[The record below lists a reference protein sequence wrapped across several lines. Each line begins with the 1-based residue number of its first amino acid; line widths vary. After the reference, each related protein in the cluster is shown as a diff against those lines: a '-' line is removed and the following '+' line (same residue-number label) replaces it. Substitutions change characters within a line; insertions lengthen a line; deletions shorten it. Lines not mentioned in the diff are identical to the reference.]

1 MQNSKANDRELK
13 FTSKKQDFLT
23 LCLCYV
29 CLNAG
34 NEHFWALTSHY
45 QGRNRIEIPTFPAPS
60 QAATSVLHVGFTV
73 NREVT
78 QERSSFGAGASML
91 PPRSRGLAGSMQA
104 AAAVA
109 GILNPGSRHG
119 LGGTAGRAPR
129 ALGLTPFS
137 QRLEGSM
144 QPSTSAVAARG
155 TAARG
160 VTPFSQRHDRTSQRA
175 AAQRRIVLATPSTAG
190 HADGTLPGDA
200 AAVRTSSL
208 GVATEAM
215 AKVAAME
222 IMRVIDSHRGVGI
235 LGDELEMIMLEDYSL
250 RIISAAFDLLIEEG
264 RITQTAADLRG
275 YIVD

>member
-1 MQNSKANDRELK
+1 M
-13 FTSKKQDFLT
+13 
-23 LCLCYV
+23 

-137 QRLEGSM
+137 QRLDKNNK
-144 QPSTSAVAARG
+144 STQNTTHNNTPPHTTHNPNKINTIPKWCV
-155 TAARG
+155 G
-160 VTPFSQRHDRTSQRA
+160 VFFFFC
-175 AAQRRIVLATPSTAG
+175 VF
-190 HADGTLPGDA
+190 
-200 AAVRTSSL
+200 VWCV
-208 GVATEAM
+208 GV
-215 AKVAAME
+215 
-222 IMRVIDSHRGVGI
+222 
-235 LGDELEMIMLEDYSL
+235 
-250 RIISAAFDLLIEEG
+250 FLL
-264 RITQTAADLRG
+264 
-275 YIVD
+275 VFVW